1 MSIFDIIRFIR
12 CMNKPSMQPHV
23 DIGGYMRSP
32 LRLALAGTAILAL
45 ALGIGR
51 FAFTP
56 LLPLMQADSGLNLVD
71 GGWLASINNIGYMLG
86 ALACI
91 VLSLPQRSALRGGM
105 LLLALATLGMGL
117 TVSLPLWMLY
127 RFAAGVAAALL
138 MVHGIAW
145 CTARLRAQRRAG
157 LESLL
162 FSGPG
167 IGVVVTGA
175 LVAAVRGSTMDS
187 ARWWLVFG
195 ALSALVAVPLWRT
208 LAASDPVAATA
219 PTGSLRQRSTPW
231 PLVLI
236 YGLLGFSY
244 IIPAIFLPLI
254 ADAQLHMP
262 ALREW
267 FWPLYG
273 VAAVLTTL
281 LLGALPA
288 PRSNYMGL
296 AACLVSQLLGILL
309 CLYQPRLDSLLLG
322 TVLLGAMS
330 MPSVMFTMREA
341 NRVAGHNPT
350 RLIGALTVA
359 FSIGQIAGPIVAA
372 TLAAHRHGFGA
383 PLELAALA
391 TVIALLTALV
401 FARHRSPR
409 PALRES
415 AHCSTGES

>member
-1 MSIFDIIRFIR
+1 MT
-12 CMNKPSMQPHV
+12 
-23 DIGGYMRSP
+23 SP
-32 LRLALAGTAILAL
+32 LRTALAGMAMLAL
-45 ALGIGR
+45 ALGVGR

-56 LLPLMQADSGLNLVD
+56 LLPLMQADGLSLVD

-91 VLSLPQRSALRGGM
+91 ALSMPQRPALRGGV

-117 TVSLPLWMLY
+117 TVSLPLWMLF

-138 MVHGIAW
+138 MVHGVAW
-145 CTARLRAQRRAG
+145 GMARLRAQRRSG

-167 IGVVVTGA
+167 IGIAVTGTLVAAIHGPTVDAMRWWLAFGVLTA
-175 LVAAVRGSTMDS
+175 LVA
-187 ARWWLVFG
+187 L
-195 ALSALVAVPLWRT
+195 PLWRP
-208 LAASDPVAATA
+208 LAARESAASTVATA
-219 PTGSLRQRSTPW
+219 GSRQRGTPW

-236 YGLLGFSY
+236 YALLGFSY

-254 ADAQLHMP
+254 ADARLHMP

-273 VAAVLTTL
+273 VAAVLATWL
-281 LLGALPA
+281 VGALPP
-288 PRSNYMGL
+288 PRSNYAGL
-296 AACLVSQLLGILL
+296 ALCLLSQLLGIVL
-309 CLYQPRLDSLLLG
+309 CLYRPRLESLLLG

-341 NRVAGHNPT
+341 NRLAGHHPT

-359 FSIGQIAGPIVAA
+359 FGIGQIAGPMVAA
-372 TLAAHRHGFGA
+372 TLATHRDGFDA
-383 PLELAALA
+383 PLGLAALA
-391 TVIALLTALV
+391 TAIALLMALV
-401 FARHRSPR
+401 VMRRRSPC
-409 PALRES
+409 PVGSKAS
-415 AHCSTGES
+415 GTA

>member
-1 MSIFDIIRFIR
+1 ML
-12 CMNKPSMQPHV
+12 
-23 DIGGYMRSP
+23 SP
-32 LRLALAGTAILAL
+32 LRSALAGMAVLAL

-56 LLPLMQADSGLNLVD
+56 LLPLMQASSGLSLVD
-71 GGWLASINNIGYMLG
+71 GGWLASINNVGYMLG

-91 VLSLPQRSALRGGM
+91 GLPLPQRLALRGGTF
-105 LLLALATLGMGL
+105 LLALATLGMGL
-117 TVSLPLWMLY
+117 AASLPWWMLC
-127 RFAAGVAAALL
+127 RFAAGVGAALL

-145 CTARLRAQRRAG
+145 CTAHLRAQRRAG

-167 IGVVVTGA
+167 IGVVATGA
-175 LVAAVRGSTMDS
+175 LVAAMHGPAMDS

-195 ALSALVAVPLWRT
+195 ALSALVAVPLWPMFAVPDR
-208 LAASDPVAATA
+208 AAPAAA
-219 PTGSLRQRSTPW
+219 AAGPRQRGTVW
-231 PLVLI
+231 PLVSI

-254 ADAQLHMP
+254 ADAQLHVP

-273 VAAVLTTL
+273 VAAVLTTW

-288 PRSNYMGL
+288 PRSNYAGL
-296 AACLVSQLLGILL
+296 AACLLAQLLGILL
-309 CLYQPRLDSLLLG
+309 CLYRPRLDGLLLG
-322 TVLLGAMS
+322 TALLGAMS

-341 NRVAGHNPT
+341 NRLAGHNPT

-359 FSIGQIAGPIVAA
+359 FSIGQIAGPVVAA
-372 TLAAHRHGFGA
+372 TLATHRHGFGA
-383 PLELAALA
+383 ALELAALA
-391 TVIALLTALV
+391 TAVALLTALA
-401 FARHRSPR
+401 FARRGRSSGPAVTR
-409 PALRES
+409 PGSLAMNGNRD
-415 AHCSTGES
+415 GGG

>member
-1 MSIFDIIRFIR
+1 
-12 CMNKPSMQPHV
+12 
-23 DIGGYMRSP
+23 
-32 LRLALAGTAILAL
+32 L

-71 GGWLASINNIGYMLG
+71 GGWLASINNVGYMLG

-91 VLSLPQRSALRGGM
+91 VPSLPQRPTLRGGM

-117 TVSLPLWMLY
+117 TVSLPLWMLC

-138 MVHGIAW
+138 TVHGIAW
-145 CTARLRAQRRAG
+145 CTTRLRTQQRAG

-175 LVAAVRGSTMDS
+175 LVAAIHGPTMDS
-187 ARWWLVFG
+187 ARWWLAFG
-195 ALSALVAVPLWRT
+195 ALSALVAAPLWRM
-208 LAASDPVAATA
+208 LAAFDPVVAAAT
-219 PTGSLRQRSTPW
+219 TGGLRQRSTPW
-231 PLVLI
+231 PLVFI

-273 VAAVLTTL
+273 MAAVLATL

-288 PRSNYMGL
+288 PRSNYTGL

-309 CLYQPRLDSLLLG
+309 CLYRPQLDSLLLG

-341 NRVAGHNPT
+341 NRVAGQNPT

-359 FSIGQIAGPIVAA
+359 FSIGQIAGPVVAA
-372 TLAAHRHGFGA
+372 TLATHRHGFGA

-391 TVIALLTALV
+391 TAIALLTALV
-401 FARHRSPR
+401 FARHLSPR
-409 PALRES
+409 SAFRES
-415 AHCSTGES
+415 AHCSTGGS

>member
-1 MSIFDIIRFIR
+1 M
-12 CMNKPSMQPHV
+12 H
-23 DIGGYMRSP
+23 SP
-32 LRLALAGTAILAL
+32 LRSALAGMAVLAL

-56 LLPLMQADSGLNLVD
+56 LLPLMQTDSGLSLVN
-71 GGWLASINNIGYMLG
+71 GGWLASINNVGYMLG

-91 VLSLPQRSALRGGM
+91 ALSLSQRLALRGGM

-117 TVSLPLWMLY
+117 TVSLPLWMLC

-145 CTARLRAQRRAG
+145 GTAQLRAQRRPG
-157 LESLL
+157 LESIL

-175 LVAAVRGSTMDS
+175 LVAAIDVSTMDS

-195 ALSALVAVPLWRT
+195 ALSALVAASLWRV
-208 LAASDPVAATA
+208 LATPNHATAAATA
-219 PTGSLRQRSTPW
+219 GNLRQRGTPW

-244 IIPAIFLPLI
+244 IIPATFLPLI

-273 VAAVLTTL
+273 VAAVLATL
-281 LLGALPA
+281 LLGVLPT
-288 PRSNYMGL
+288 PRSNYAGL

-309 CLYQPRLDSLLLG
+309 CLYRPQLDSLLLG

-341 NRVAGHNPT
+341 NRVAGRNPT

-359 FSIGQIAGPIVAA
+359 FGIGQIAGPAVAA
-372 TLAAHRHGFGA
+372 TLVTHRHGFDA

-391 TVIALLTALV
+391 TTIALLTALV
-401 FARHRSPR
+401 LASPFARVGSPR
-409 PALRES
+409 IRQLLGR
-415 AHCSTGES
+415 

>member
-1 MSIFDIIRFIR
+1 
-12 CMNKPSMQPHV
+12 
-23 DIGGYMRSP
+23 MRSP
-32 LRLALAGTAILAL
+32 LRLALAGMAVLAL

-56 LLPLMQADSGLNLVD
+56 LLPLMQADSGLSLVN
-71 GGWLASINNIGYMLG
+71 GGWLASINNVGYMLG

-91 VLSLPQRSALRGGM
+91 ALSLSHRLALRGGM
-105 LLLALATLGMGL
+105 LLLALATLGMAL
-117 TVSLPLWMLY
+117 TVSLPLWMLC

-145 CTARLRAQRRAG
+145 CTARLRAQRRIA

-175 LVAAVRGSTMDS
+175 LVAIIREPTMDS

-195 ALSALVAVPLWRT
+195 ALSAFVAVPIWRM
-208 LAASDPVAATA
+208 LAASDHAAAAATR
-219 PTGSLRQRSTPW
+219 GGLKQRGTPW
-231 PLVLI
+231 ALILI

-254 ADAQLHMP
+254 AGDQLHMP
-262 ALREW
+262 TLREW

-273 VAAVLTTL
+273 VAAVLATL

-288 PRSNYMGL
+288 PRSNYTGL
-296 AACLVSQLLGILL
+296 ATCLVSQLLGILL
-309 CLYQPRLDSLLLG
+309 CLYRPQLDSLLLG

-359 FSIGQIAGPIVAA
+359 FSIGQIAGPVVAA
-372 TLAAHRHGFGA
+372 TLAAHRHGFAA

-391 TVIALLTALV
+391 TTIALLTALV
-401 FARHRSPR
+401 LASPFARASGPR
-409 PALRES
+409 IRQLLDR
-415 AHCSTGES
+415 

>member
-1 MSIFDIIRFIR
+1 M
-12 CMNKPSMQPHV
+12 H
-23 DIGGYMRSP
+23 SP
-32 LRLALAGTAILAL
+32 LRSALAGMAILAL

-56 LLPLMQADSGLNLVD
+56 LLPLMQADSGLSLVN
-71 GGWLASINNIGYMLG
+71 GGWLASINNVGYMLG

-91 VLSLPQRSALRGGM
+91 ALSLPQRPTLRGGM
-105 LLLALATLGMGL
+105 LLLALVTLGMGL
-117 TVSLPLWMLY
+117 AVALPLWMLC

-138 MVHGIAW
+138 TVHGIAW
-145 CTARLRAQRRAG
+145 GTAQLRAQRRPG

-167 IGVVVTGA
+167 IGIIVTGA
-175 LVAAVRGSTMDS
+175 LVAAAHGSTMDS

-195 ALSALVAVPLWRT
+195 VLSALVAASLWHV
-208 LAASDPVAATA
+208 LAPNHAAAAATA
-219 PTGSLRQRSTPW
+219 GNLRQRGTPW

-244 IIPAIFLPLI
+244 IIPATFLPLI

-281 LLGALPA
+281 LLGVLPT
-288 PRSNYMGL
+288 PRSNYAGL
-296 AACLVSQLLGILL
+296 AVCLLAQLLGILL
-309 CLYQPRLDSLLLG
+309 CLYRPQLDSLLLG

-359 FSIGQIAGPIVAA
+359 FGIGQIAGPVVAA
-372 TLAAHRHGFGA
+372 TLVTHRHGFGA
-383 PLELAALA
+383 PLELAAFA
-391 TVIALLTALV
+391 TAVALLMALTIASP
-401 FARHRSPR
+401 FARVSGSRMR
-409 PALRES
+409 QLLGR
-415 AHCSTGES
+415 

>member
-1 MSIFDIIRFIR
+1 MF
-12 CMNKPSMQPHV
+12 
-23 DIGGYMRSP
+23 SP
-32 LRLALAGTAILAL
+32 LRSALAGMAVLAL
-45 ALGIGR
+45 ALGVGR

-56 LLPLMQADSGLNLVD
+56 LLPLMQADGLSLVG

-91 VLSLPQRSALRGGM
+91 ALSLPQRPALRGGIA
-105 LLLALATLGMGL
+105 LLALATLGMGL
-117 TVSLPLWMLY
+117 TVSLPLWMLC

-138 MVHGIAW
+138 MVHGVAW
-145 CTARLRAQRRAG
+145 CMARLRAQRRSG

-167 IGVVVTGA
+167 IGVAITGA
-175 LVAAVRGSTMDS
+175 LVATVHGPTVDAP
-187 ARWWLVFG
+187 RWWLVFG
-195 ALSALVAVPLWRT
+195 VLTALVAVPLWRP
-208 LAASDPVAATA
+208 LAAPESAATA
-219 PTGSLRQRSTPW
+219 AAAAASAQRGTPW

-236 YGLLGFSY
+236 YALLGFSY
-244 IIPAIFLPLI
+244 IIPATFLPLI

-273 VAAVLTTL
+273 VAAMLTTWL
-281 LLGALPA
+281 VGALPA
-288 PRSNYMGL
+288 PRSNYTGL
-296 AACLVSQLLGILL
+296 ALCLLSQLLGIVL
-309 CLYQPRLDSLLLG
+309 CLYRPRLDSLLLG

-341 NRVAGHNPT
+341 NRLAGCHPT

-359 FSIGQIAGPIVAA
+359 FGIGQIAGPMVAA
-372 TLAAHRHGFGA
+372 TLATHRDGFDA

-401 FARHRSPR
+401 VARRRSLR
-409 PALRES
+409 PVGKKVSE
-415 AHCSTGES
+415 TV

>member
-1 MSIFDIIRFIR
+1 M
-12 CMNKPSMQPHV
+12 H
-23 DIGGYMRSP
+23 SP
-32 LRLALAGTAILAL
+32 LRLALAGMAVLAL

-71 GGWLASINNIGYMLG
+71 GGWLASINNVGYMLG
-86 ALACI
+86 ALTCI
-91 VLSLPQRSALRGGM
+91 ALSLPQRLALRSGM

-117 TVSLPLWMLY
+117 TISLPLWMLC

-145 CTARLRAQRRAG
+145 CTVRLRAQRRAG

-175 LVAAVRGSTMDS
+175 LVAAIHGPAMDS
-187 ARWWLVFG
+187 ARWWLAFG
-195 ALSALVAVPLWRT
+195 ALSALVAAPLWRM
-208 LAASDPVAATA
+208 LAASDPVVAAAT
-219 PTGSLRQRSTPW
+219 TGLRQRSTPW
-231 PLVLI
+231 PLVFI

-273 VAAVLTTL
+273 VAAVLATL
-281 LLGALPA
+281 LLGVLPA
-288 PRSNYMGL
+288 PRSNYAGL

-309 CLYQPRLDSLLLG
+309 CLYRPRLDSLLLG

-341 NRVAGHNPT
+341 NRVAGQNPT

-359 FSIGQIAGPIVAA
+359 FSIGQIAGPVVAA
-372 TLAAHRHGFGA
+372 TLATHRHGFGA

-391 TVIALLTALV
+391 TAIALLTALV
-401 FARHRSPR
+401 FARHLSPR
-409 PALRES
+409 SAFRES
-415 AHCSTGES
+415 AHCSTGGS